1 MTKCSSMLQ
10 GIRSSF
16 NSYNKKED
24 SLNNN
29 EILSQIKKTQKELD
43 TLFAALKEFERKQKK
58 EK

>member
-1 MTKCSSMLQ
+1 MLQ